1 MSEDSLDAWIDSFVD
16 FIFLKNSH
24 SENTAESYRRDLE
37 QFAAYLRK
45 EHIAS
50 YDEVT
55 YPIVSNYVSQLRYG
69 DAMLSSRSIA
79 RKCSALRSFYSYLEE
94 RSVVH
99 DNPFIQLKLGKNKR
113 KLPDFLFVDEIDC
126 LLDSIDLSTEMGI
139 RNRVLLEF
147 IYACGLRVSEA
158 RDLQVSAI
166 DFDERFV
173 RILGKGKKERIVP
186 FYDDIGIRLNEYI
199 HTTRQDI
206 MLRNNIQH
214 DYVFISMK
222 GEQLTS
228 RGIQYILNEQVKR
241 SGLTNT
247 VHPHTLRHSFATHLL
262 DGGCDL
268 RVVQELLGH
277 SSLSTTQIYV
287 HTTTNKLKESY
298 FKTHPRAK
306 MK

>member
-199 HTTRQDI
+199 QTTRQDI